1 MATPVSSD
9 KRREIETFA
18 SEWVREEGVPGASVA
33 VVDAD
38 GLAYAEGFGAR
49 DRAANDP
56 ATPDTLYGI
65 GSCTKSVTAVA
76 VMRLAEAGDL
86 SVEDPVDDYLP
97 HLADAPGDPVTLH
110 ELLCHS
116 SGLPSDG
123 NLSALITRLTDR
135 GDRDPDLPMTGDGD
149 FRRHVQ
155 TAADERLVGEDRF
168 FYYNTGY
175 TLLGKVVEEVTGRT
189 YAEYVRDEIHDP
201 LGMDRSC
208 FSRAAFEAADDR
220 MTAYNREPVGDDDG
234 SGDALDAVE
243 ASLAFDERLYAPGGM
258 LSSVAEMA
266 NYVRLYLDSADGDS
280 AGERD
285 RGAFEG
291 ERLLA
296 PESVARMTERH
307 ATREDYLDGRAQGY
321 GYGLSSTAFLDD
333 VLVGHGGM
341 MGTTTAWFGYLE
353 DANVGVV
360 AACNAAP
367 TKHPSAVGKAVLALV
382 RDADPHEVVPS
393 YAFERKAEPLV
404 GEYASHREVRT
415 ATVER
420 DGAGLRIAFDDP
432 GWSGEYRVVPENMD
446 PDDHRYYVVTATG
459 KRVPVEF
466 RVGEDDVSL
475 LLQRWRLHRQ

>member
-1 MATPVSSD
+1 MAALVSPEQ
-9 KRREIETFA
+9 RREIETVV
-18 SEWVREEGVPGASVA
+18 SEWVREDGVPGASVA
-33 VVDAD
+33 VVDPD

-49 DRAANDP
+49 DRAANAP

-76 VMRLAEAGDL
+76 LLQLAEAGDVSL
-86 SVEDPVDDYLP
+86 DDPVADYLP

-116 SGLPSDG
+116 SGMPSDG
-123 NLSALITRLTDR
+123 TLSALITRLTDR

-149 FRRHVQ
+149 FRRHVE
-155 TAADERLVGEDRF
+155 ASVDERLVGGDHF

-175 TLLGKVVEEVTGRT
+175 TLLGKVVEEVTGES
-189 YAEYVRDEIHDP
+189 YAEYVRRDIHDP

-220 MTAYNREPVGDDDG
+220 MTAYNREAVDGDDD
-234 SGDALDAVE
+234 AVDAVE

-258 LSSVAEMA
+258 MSSVAEMA
-266 NYVRLYLDSADGDS
+266 NYLRLYLDGASERGVGEAD
-280 AGERD
+280 ANQ

-307 ATREDYLDGRAQGY
+307 ATREEYLDERAQGY
-321 GYGLSSTAFLDD
+321 GYGLSATEFLDD
-333 VLVGHGGM
+333 TLVGHGGM
-341 MGTTTAWFGYLE
+341 MGTTTAWFGYLQ
-353 DANVGVV
+353 DANIGVV
-360 AACNAAP
+360 TACNTAP
-367 TKHPSAVGKAVLALV
+367 ERHPSAVGKAVLALV
-382 RDADPHEVVPS
+382 RDAAPHEVVPT

-420 DGAGLRIAFDDP
+420 AGAGLRIEFDDP
-432 GWSGEYRVVPENMD
+432 GWSGEYRVVPETMD
-446 PDDHRYYVVTATG
+446 PDDHRYYVVTETG
-459 KRVPVEF
+459 KRVPAEF
-466 RVGEDDVSL
+466 RVGDDDVSL
-475 LLQRWRLHRQ
+475 LLQRWRLHKQ

>member
-1 MATPVSSD
+1 MADLVSSEQ
-9 KRREIETFA
+9 RREIETA
-18 SEWVREEGVPGASVA
+18 VSEWVREDGVPGASVA

-49 DRAANDP
+49 DRAANAP

-76 VMRLAEAGDL
+76 LLQLAEAGDV
-86 SVEDPVDDYLP
+86 SVEDPVADYLP

-110 ELLCHS
+110 DLLCHS
-116 SGLPSDG
+116 SGMPSDG

-149 FRRHVQ
+149 FRRHVESSV
-155 TAADERLVGEDRF
+155 DERLVGEDHF

-175 TLLGKVVEEVTGRT
+175 TLLGKVIEEVTGQS
-189 YAEYVRDEIHDP
+189 YAEYVRREIHDP

-208 FSRAAFEAADDR
+208 FSREAFESAADR
-220 MTAYNREPVGDDDG
+220 MTAYNREAVDNADESDD
-234 SGDALDAVE
+234 AVDAVE
-243 ASLAFDERLYAPGGM
+243 AELAFDERLYAPGGM
-258 LSSVAEMA
+258 VSSVAEMA
-266 NYVRLYLDSADGDS
+266 NYLRLYLDG
-280 AGERD
+280 AGESD
-285 RGAFEG
+285 ASERGAFEG

-307 ATREDYLDGRAQGY
+307 ATRNDYLDGRPQGY
-321 GYGLSSTAFLDD
+321 GYGLSSVDFLDD
-333 VLVGHGGM
+333 TLVGHGGM

-360 AACNAAP
+360 TACNTAP
-367 TKHPSAVGKAVLALV
+367 DRHPSAVGKAVLALV
-382 RDADPHEVVPS
+382 QGAAPHEVVPT
-393 YAFERKAEPLV
+393 YAFERKADPLV

-420 DGAGLRIAFDDP
+420 DSAGLRIEFDDP
-432 GWSGEYRVVPENMD
+432 GWSGEYRVVPETLD
-446 PDDHRYYVVTATG
+446 PDDHRYYVVTETG
-459 KRVPVEF
+459 KRVPAEF
-466 RVGEDDVSL
+466 RVGEDGVSL
-475 LLQRWRLHRQ
+475 LLQRWRLHKQ